1 MNPIF
6 GREDKN
12 WRTIL
17 VKFLIITISIV
28 AILYFVLITGGTKK
42 VFVQLMYIPIIL
54 SSTFWG
60 SYVGLLVGLICG
72 ILAGPFIPL
81 DVSNAIMQDPLNWI
95 FRSLIFSFIGFF
107 TGQMIERINR
117 LNLEKQERNFKSP
130 FYDLPN
136 AQRLL
141 NDIKNR
147 IKSKEYFK
155 LLSIKLTNLNEIE
168 KYVDNKIVF
177 DIVDNIVKRLM
188 HYCDRQAIYSYEK
201 DELIVLTCKNCS
213 ENYED
218 KVKEVLE
225 DYFASPITING
236 YKIRVSLKVGVYI
249 YKGEDNSPIDI
260 YNKARI
266 AYEQGEIKESGVYY
280 YDVNLESKRREIH
293 NITGALLESI
303 QRNEMFVVYQPKID
317 IINNKIS
324 GVEAL
329 VRWKRNGNEFIGP
342 NIFIPIAEEI
352 GFINKISK
360 FVFDNVTTQIKEWK
374 SKGIELKC
382 SVNTSVHELIDDTY
396 IAWANDIITSKK
408 VDRTEFEIELTERAI
423 SYNDTRLINKMNY
436 LKGLGYQISI
446 DDFGTGY
453 NSLMSVG
460 EIPFDKLKIDKYFID
475 RIHKIEIAELIKLFI
490 EYAHTLGKVVIAE
503 GVETEEQ
510 LNTLKMMNCDEV
522 QGYYYSKPLLPEDIE
537 TFYHEF
543 NKAKV

>member
-95 FRSLIFSFIGFF
+95 SRSLIFSFIGFF

-147 IKSKEYFK
+147 IISKEYFK

-396 IAWANDIITSKK
+396 TAWANDIITSKK

>member
-280 YDVNLESKRREIH
+280 YDVNLENKRREIH

>member
-95 FRSLIFSFIGFF
+95 SRSLIFSFIGFF

-168 KYVDNKIVF
+168 KYVDNKIIF

-280 YDVNLESKRREIH
+280 YDVNLENKRREIH